1 MIEDRVKRVAEA
13 IKKVDVPDC
22 SGTRPH
28 NNVLARAAMAAILSD
43 SIISGLIANRINVC
57 LYSASWEDEFGRK
70 DFAAQ
75 YQAEVALLKDLQ
87 GEKA

>member
-1 MIEDRVKRVAEA
+1 MNEDRVKRVAEA

-28 NNVLARAAMAAILSD
+28 NNVLARAAMAAILTP
-43 SIISGLIANRINVC
+43 
-57 LYSASWEDEFGRK
+57 DEEREIQ
-70 DFAAQ
+70 FAA
-75 YQAEVALLKDLQ
+75 AEVEGFNKLGSEILTALLKDLQ